1 MKYPVRF
8 LKVLPQAFFYDFLEG
23 QITLRAM
30 GLVYTTLLSL
40 APSLALSFSVLKGF
54 GVHNQLEPAL
64 LQFMAPLG
72 SKAEEVTKQ
81 MLSFVDN
88 IQVGVLG
95 IAGLGI
101 LLYTVWSLMQQIE
114 QAFNHLWHVQ
124 QGRPL
129 GLQIRDYLSLV
140 MLAPILLFTA
150 LGLWSAFSHIPII
163 QAISTHYLFSTT
175 TTYLLKLIPVTVSII
190 LFTVCYMYMPYTK
203 VRFVPALSGA
213 IFAGL
218 AWQTAGWIFSSFVVS
233 SGQQIAIYSVFAGLF
248 LFMLWLYIGWIIV
261 LTGSRLAYY
270 FQYPD
275 AVYYS
280 DQPPLPSLE
289 TKELVAAAILR
300 EVGQR
305 YLQGH
310 EPLSSEELRQRMP
323 IPRSLMTLML
333 QELVNHGFLSRDDS
347 NPARYLLK
355 TAPETL
361 SVGTIKRAF
370 WQGDTK
376 QQEQTEQVKQ
386 ATGLSEAL
394 LLTLLQ
400 NPDVTMREALDQS
413 LLAKAAHNSESE
425 KICLEEQMPQL
436 IEQAKEALK
445 VNET

>member
-1 MKYPVRF
+1 MKYPIRF
-8 LKVLPQAFFYDFLEG
+8 LIALPRAFFYDLLEG
-23 QITLRAM
+23 QVTLRAM

-72 SKAEEVTKQ
+72 SKAEEVTQQ

-101 LLYTVWSLMQQIE
+101 LLYTVWSLMLQIE

-124 QGRPL
+124 KGRPL
-129 GLQIRDYLSLV
+129 AIQIRDYLSLV
-140 MLAPILLFTA
+140 MIAPILLFTA

-163 QAISTHYLFSTT
+163 QALSTHYLFSTP
-175 TTYLLKLIPVTVSII
+175 TTYLLNLIPILISII
-190 LFTVCYMYMPYTK
+190 LFTVCYIYMPYTK
-203 VRFVPALSGA
+203 VHFMPALLGA
-213 IFAGL
+213 TFAGL
-218 AWQTAGWIFSSFVVS
+218 SWQAAGWIFSSFVVS

-248 LFMLWLYIGWIIV
+248 LFMIWLYIGWIIV

-270 FQYPD
+270 LQYPD

-280 DQPPLPSLE
+280 DQPLQPSIE
-289 TKELVAAAILR
+289 AKELVAAAILR

-305 YLQGH
+305 YLQGQ
-310 EPLSSEELRQRMP
+310 EPLNSEALGQRIP
-323 IPRSLMTLML
+323 IPRFLMTLIL

-355 TAPETL
+355 TAPETV
-361 SVGTIKRAF
+361 SVATIKRAF
-370 WQGDTK
+370 WQGDAK
-376 QQEQTEQVKQ
+376 QQEQTEQIKQ
-386 ATGLSEAL
+386 ATGLSEAD
-394 LLTLLQ
+394 LTHFAQ
-400 NPDVTMREALDQS
+400 NPKLTVREALEQV
-413 LLAKAAHNSESE
+413 KAAVKS
-425 KICLEEQMPQL
+425 
-436 IEQAKEALK
+436 
-445 VNET
+445 T

>member
-1 MKYPVRF
+1 MKYPIRF
-8 LKVLPQAFFYDFLEG
+8 LKALPRAFFYDFLEG

-101 LLYTVWSLMQQIE
+101 LLYTVWSLMLQIE

-124 QGRPL
+124 KSRPL
-129 GLQIRDYLSLV
+129 VVQIRDYLSLV

-150 LGLWSAFSHIPII
+150 LGLWSAFSHIAII
-163 QAISTHYLFSTT
+163 QALSTHYLFSTT
-175 TTYLLKLIPVTVSII
+175 TSYVLKLIPIIVSIV
-190 LFTVCYMYMPYTK
+190 LFTVCYIYMPYTK
-203 VRFVPALSGA
+203 VHFLPAVLGA
-213 IFAGL
+213 IFSGL
-218 AWQTAGWIFSSFVVS
+218 TWQAAGWIFSSFVVS

-270 FQYPD
+270 LQYPD

-280 DQPPLPSLE
+280 DQPPQPSLE
-289 TKELVAAAILR
+289 AKELVAAAILR
-300 EVGQR
+300 EIGHR
-305 YLQGH
+305 YLQGQ
-310 EPLSSEELRQRMP
+310 EPLSSEELRQRIP
-323 IPRSLMTLML
+323 IPRFLMTLTL
-333 QELVNHGFLSRDDS
+333 QELINHGFLSRDDA
-347 NPARYLLK
+347 NPAHYLLK
-355 TAPETL
+355 VAPETL
-361 SVGTIKRAF
+361 SVTAIQRAF
-370 WQGDTK
+370 WQGDSK

-386 ATGLSEAL
+386 ATGLNEADL
-394 LLTLLQ
+394 LPFLQ
-400 NPDVTMREALDQS
+400 DPKLTMREALDQS
-413 LLAKAAHNSESE
+413 LQASLAAQASE
-425 KICLEEQMPQL
+425 KVCLEEQMPQML
-436 IEQAKEALK
+436 EQAKETVK
-445 VNET
+445 SHET

>member
-1 MKYPVRF
+1 MKYPMRF
-8 LKVLPQAFFYDFLEG
+8 LKVLPRAFFYDFLEG

-72 SKAEEVTKQ
+72 SKAGEVTQQ

-95 IAGLGI
+95 FAGLGI

-129 GLQIRDYLSLV
+129 SIQIRDYLSLV

-163 QAISTHYLFSTT
+163 QVISTHYLFNTT
-175 TTYLLKLIPVTVSII
+175 TTYLLKLIPLIVSIT
-190 LFTVCYMYMPYTK
+190 LFTICYRYMPYTK
-203 VRFVPALSGA
+203 VRFLPALLGA

-218 AWQTAGWIFSSFVVS
+218 TWQAAAWIFSSFVVS
-233 SGQQIAIYSVFAGLF
+233 SGQQIAIYSIFAGLF

-275 AVYYS
+275 AVYYP
-280 DQPPLPSLE
+280 DQPPQPSLE
-289 TKELVAAAILR
+289 TKELAAAAILR

-305 YLQGH
+305 YLQGQ
-310 EPLSSEELRQRMP
+310 EPLNSEELRQRIP
-323 IPRSLMTLML
+323 IPRSLISFML
-333 QELVNHGFLSRDDS
+333 QELVNHGFLSRDDT
-347 NPARYLLK
+347 NPAHYLLK

-361 SVGTIKRAF
+361 SVAQIKRAF
-370 WQGDTK
+370 WQGDSK
-376 QQEQTEQVKQ
+376 QQEQAEQVKH
-386 ATGLSEAL
+386 ATGLSEAAL
-394 LLTLLQ
+394 LPLLQ
-400 NPDVTMREALDQS
+400 NPNATVREALEQT
-413 LLAKAAHNSESE
+413 LLAQKTQIFDSETGRLDTPMSPT
-425 KICLEEQMPQL
+425 LETTQ
-436 IEQAKEALK
+436 
-445 VNET
+445 T

>member
-8 LKVLPQAFFYDFLEG
+8 LKALPRAFFYDFLEG

-72 SKAEEVTKQ
+72 SQAEEVTKQ

-124 QGRPL
+124 KGRPL
-129 GLQIRDYLSLV
+129 DIQIRDYLSLV

-163 QAISTHYLFSTT
+163 QAISNHYLFSTT
-175 TTYLLKLIPVTVSII
+175 TTYLLKLIPVTVSIV
-190 LFTVCYMYMPYTK
+190 LFTVCYIYMPYTK
-203 VRFVPALSGA
+203 VRFIPALVGA
-213 IFAGL
+213 IFAGVT
-218 AWQTAGWIFSSFVVS
+218 WQAAGWLFSSFVVS
-233 SGQQIAIYSVFAGLF
+233 SGQQIAIYSIFAGLF

-275 AVYYS
+275 AIYYA
-280 DQPPLPSLE
+280 DQPVHPSLE
-289 TKELVAAAILR
+289 AKELAAAAILR
-300 EVGQR
+300 EIGQR
-305 YLQGH
+305 YVQGQ
-310 EPLSSEELRQRMP
+310 EPLNSEELRQRVP

-333 QELVNHGFLSRDDS
+333 QELVNHGFISRDDA
-347 NPARYLLK
+347 NPAHYLLK
-355 TAPETL
+355 IAPETL
-361 SVGTIKRAF
+361 SVARIKRAF

-386 ATGLSEAL
+386 ATGLNEMTLSP
-394 LLTLLQ
+394 LLQ
-400 NPDVTMREALDQS
+400 NPNTTVREALDQS
-413 LLAKAAHNSESE
+413 LLAKATQAPEAE
-425 KICLEEQMPQL
+425 KVCLEEQMPQM
-436 IEQAKEALK
+436 IEQAKEVVKA
-445 VNET
+445 NEG

>member
-1 MKYPVRF
+1 MKYPLRF
-8 LKVLPQAFFYDFLEG
+8 LKALPRAFFYDLLEG

-81 MLSFVDN
+81 MLGFVDN

-124 QGRPL
+124 KGRPL
-129 GLQIRDYLSLV
+129 SIQIRDYLSVV

-163 QAISTHYLFSTT
+163 QAISSHYLFSTT

-190 LFTVCYMYMPYTK
+190 LFTVSYMYMPYTR
-203 VRFVPALSGA
+203 VRFVPALLGA
-213 IFAGL
+213 IFAGV
-218 AWQTAGWIFSSFVVS
+218 AWQGAGWMFSSFVVS

-248 LFMLWLYIGWIIV
+248 LFMLWLYIGWLIV

-270 FQYPD
+270 LQYPD
-275 AVYYS
+275 AVYYP
-280 DQPPLPSLE
+280 DQPALPSLE
-289 TKELVAAAILR
+289 TKELAAAAILR
-300 EVGQR
+300 EVGQQ
-305 YLQGH
+305 YLRG
-310 EPLSSEELRQRMP
+310 EAPLSSEELRQRVP
-323 IPRSLMTLML
+323 ISRSLMTLML
-333 QELVNHGFLSRDDS
+333 QELIDHDFLSRDDAT
-347 NPARYLLK
+347 PAHYLLK

-361 SVGTIKRAF
+361 SIARIQRAL
-370 WQGDTK
+370 WQGDSK

-386 ATGLSEAL
+386 ATGLDETIL
-394 LLTLLQ
+394 MPFLE
-400 NPDVTMREALDQS
+400 NPSSTVREALDQS
-413 LLAKAAHNSESE
+413 LLVKTATEPVS
-425 KICLEEQMPQL
+425 IEEQMPE
-436 IEQAKEALK
+436 IVEQAKEVL
-445 VNET
+445 NSQTR

>member
-8 LKVLPQAFFYDFLEG
+8 LKALPRAFFYDLLEG

-64 LQFMAPLG
+64 LQFMSPLG

-101 LLYTVWSLMQQIE
+101 LLYTVWSLMLQIE

-124 QGRPL
+124 KGRPL
-129 GLQIRDYLSLV
+129 GVQVRDYLSLV

-203 VRFVPALSGA
+203 VRFWPALSGA
-213 IFAGL
+213 IFAGV
-218 AWQTAGWIFSSFVVS
+218 AWQGAGWIFSSFVVS

-280 DQPPLPSLE
+280 DQPAHPSLE
-289 TKELVAAAILR
+289 AKELAAAAILR

-305 YLQGH
+305 HLQGQA
-310 EPLSSEELRQRMP
+310 PLNSEELRQRVP

-333 QELVNHGFLSRDDS
+333 QELVDYGFLSRDDS
-347 NPARYLLK
+347 TPACYLLK

-361 SVGTIKRAF
+361 SVAAIKRAF
-370 WQGDTK
+370 WQGDSK
-376 QQEQTEQVKQ
+376 QQEQTAQVKQ
-386 ATGLSEAL
+386 ATGLSEQDL
-394 LLTLLQ
+394 
-400 NPDVTMREALDQS
+400 NPFIQDPSTTMREALNQS
-413 LLAKAAHNSESE
+413 LLAKTATHPESE
-425 KICLEEQMPQL
+425 KVSLEEKMPQL
-436 IEQAKEALK
+436 IEQAKEAVK
-445 VNET
+445 TNEA